1 MLGQK
6 ISINKLALIA
16 LTAFSSHAAAAD
28 YFPLQAGNQW
38 VYKMTGFAPGP
49 PVVVDIPRAETINGR
64 TYHIVRGLGERPLP
78 MRMQD
83 GVLYAL
89 DPDTFSEAV
98 YADFNTPAGSNYRTM
113 VDPCSN
119 AAVVR
124 SRSASVRTPAA
135 EFTGAFYAEYPSANC
150 ADAGLAGDYFA
161 PYIGLVK
168 RTMITIGG
176 PRSLELIY
184 SRTGDVT
191 TIAAPEISF
200 TLALDRSAYDGPAPQ
215 ITARL
220 TFRVTEGK
228 PIRLT
233 FNSSQTHDLAV
244 YNERG
249 TEVARWSSGMA
260 FLAVITEETFG
271 PGERSFT
278 AVLALKDK
286 EGKRLPPGRY
296 VAEGYLATTGDKPY
310 SARVAF
316 EILPDAE

>member
-98 YADFNTPAGSNYRTM
+98 YADFNTPAGSNYRTI

-124 SRSASVRTPAA
+124 SRPPNSPEPFTLNTPRPTAPTPVSPGTTSPPTSASSNVR
-135 EFTGAFYAEYPSANC
+135 
-150 ADAGLAGDYFA
+150 
-161 PYIGLVK
+161 
-168 RTMITIGG
+168 
-176 PRSLELIY
+176 
-184 SRTGDVT
+184 
-191 TIAAPEISF
+191 
-200 TLALDRSAYDGPAPQ
+200 
-215 ITARL
+215 
-220 TFRVTEGK
+220 
-228 PIRLT
+228 
-233 FNSSQTHDLAV
+233 
-244 YNERG
+244 
-249 TEVARWSSGMA
+249 
-260 FLAVITEETFG
+260 
-271 PGERSFT
+271 
-278 AVLALKDK
+278 
-286 EGKRLPPGRY
+286 
-296 VAEGYLATTGDKPY
+296 
-310 SARVAF
+310 
-316 EILPDAE
+316 